1 MNLINPANGQILK
14 TIETDTPSAI
24 QKKYEQA
31 KSAQAQWKNTT
42 IKNRIAVV
50 LKFKELLL
58 QNIETAANILSDEM
72 GKPLQ
77 QARNEINGGA
87 ARIQFFIDNSERWL
101 QEEWLTQEENLS
113 EKISHEPLGV
123 IANISAWNYPYLVG
137 INVFI
142 PAIIAGN
149 AVLYKPSEFTS
160 LTGIEIEKYFKAA
173 LLPHG
178 IFQTIIGD
186 KYAGEALLNLPL
198 NGYFFTGSYKT
209 GKYIYE
215 KVASKMVPCG
225 LELGGKDPLYIT
237 EDISN
242 IAQVAAGTADGAFY
256 NNGQSCCAVERI
268 YVHEKNYD
276 PFVAAFVK
284 EVKSFQIG
292 LPKSEGVYISALV
305 REAQLD
311 FLKNQV
317 DDALSKGAI
326 LLCGG
331 KRIEMPGFYFEPT
344 VLTEVNHT
352 MDVMKEESFGPII
365 GIMKVKNDE
374 EAIQL
379 MLDTPYGLSASVYSD
394 TYEKAEPILKAMDSG
409 TAYWNCCDRVSPQ
422 LPWSGRKN
430 SGFGTTLS
438 YMGIRAFTQP
448 KAYHL
453 KGKV

>member
-31 KSAQAQWKNTT
+31 KSAQVQWKNTT